1 MLAEI
6 QVLPRPAGTPDS
18 PYANVEAA
26 IAIIQ
31 NSGLTYEV
39 GALGTT
45 IEGTPDQIWPVLR
58 QVHEACREAGAENVI
73 SNIKIHE
80 SAGDDH
86 NSISGLVSKFR

>member
-18 PYANVEAA
+18 PYAIVEAA
-26 IAIIQ
+26 IAVIQ
-31 NSGLTYEV
+31 ESGLTYEV

-45 IEGTPDQIWPVLR
+45 IEGTPEQLWPVLR

-80 SAGDDH
+80 SAGEDH